1 MTLIMRW
8 IYKLPLRLRSL
19 FRKSHVK
26 EELSEE
32 LRFHLEYLTEEKVA
46 QGMTL
51 EEARYA
57 ARRDLG
63 GVEQL
68 KEECRDMRRVNYVR
82 TSFRILATGYGCW
95 RRIPASAIVV
105 LVTLALGIGANTA
118 IFSVVYGVL
127 LRPLPYPKPDQI
139 VSVSEVA
146 SDGHLMHFA
155 DPNFDDIRT
164 ASQTLAGMA
173 EYDDGDVET
182 VIGPSGAARIGV
194 SSVTRDFFH
203 VMGVSPVLGRGF
215 AADDQRQG
223 AALVALASY
232 GYWQQYLNGSA
243 ALSSFKLEMGGHV
256 FSVVG
261 ILPPGFS
268 FPAGAQLW
276 FPREIGETPSRT
288 SHNGAVVARLRE
300 GVTLAQVRGELSAIA
315 RGLHQEYKPDIDMT
329 DASVIPLRSSLTA
342 RVRPALLVI
351 LGAVGFLLLVGCAN
365 VANLL
370 LARAAARE
378 REVAIRAALGAG
390 RARLVRQFLA
400 ESLQLSLAG
409 GGLGSLLA
417 IWGVDALLALAPRNL
432 PRLENV
438 SVNLPVLAFALVIS
452 VLVAVGLSVV
462 TALRAT
468 AVDPQAALAEG
479 SRGAGGSLASSRLGH
494 ILVGGQMAVTLA
506 LLAGAGLLGRSLL
519 RVLSV
524 DPGFR
529 TQNIVTMELEVPGSA
544 ATDISS
550 ALDSTGDTRP
560 AGFVNTLFDRLRGI
574 PGVRDVGGASTLPLS
589 SSELADGKFLLL
601 DSQPKFNLSK
611 PEDLARLDQFWVT
624 SAGADADYCIASEGY
639 FRSLGIP
646 LLRGRLF
653 NDHDTMDAPHVA
665 LISDSL
671 ARAVWPGR
679 DPIGRTIEFGNM
691 DADLRLLTIVGVVG
705 DVRDRSLETPSRPTV
720 YVNYHQRLR
729 AGRDFTVVLRSDA
742 APGGVL
748 SAVRKIVR
756 ELDPNVAPRFRTFQE
771 VVTASLEA
779 RRFSLTLVGV
789 FALTALLLA
798 AVGIY
803 GVTAYWLTRRTHE
816 FGVRMALGAQKGD
829 VLRMVVGQG
838 LETAL
843 WGVAIGSAGALALAR
858 FLSSLLYGV
867 KPTDPETFIAV
878 ALILTAVALVASY
891 IPARR
896 ATKVDPMVALR
907 HE

>member
-1 MTLIMRW
+1 VQTLLQDIRFG
-8 IYKLPLRLRSL
+8 LRMLAKNPG
-19 FRKSHVK
+19 F
-26 EELSEE
+26 
-32 LRFHLEYLTEEKVA
+32 TAVA
-46 QGMTL
+46 
-51 EEARYA
+51 
-57 ARRDLG
+57 
-63 GVEQL
+63 
-68 KEECRDMRRVNYVR
+68 
-82 TSFRILATGYGCW
+82 
-95 RRIPASAIVV
+95 V
-105 LVTLALGIGANTA
+105 LTLALSIGANTA

-139 VSVSEVA
+139 ASVSEVA
-146 SDGHLMHFA
+146 SDGHLMEFA

-173 EYDDGDVET
+173 EYEDGDVET

-194 SSVTRDFFH
+194 SSVTRDFFR
-203 VMGVSPVLGRGF
+203 VMGVSPILGRGF

-223 AALVALASY
+223 APMVALASY

-243 ALSSFKLEMGGHV
+243 VFSTFKLEMGGHV

-268 FPAGAQLW
+268 FPAGAELW
-276 FPREIGETPSRT
+276 FPREIFGETPSRT
-288 SHNGAVVARLRE
+288 SHNAAVVARLRE
-300 GVTLAQVRGELSAIA
+300 GTTLAQVRGEISAIA
-315 RGLHQEYKPDIDMT
+315 RRLHQEYKPDIDMT
-329 DASVIPLRSSLTA
+329 DASVVPLRRSLTA
-342 RVRPALLVI
+342 SVRPALLVL

-390 RARLVRQFLA
+390 RARLVRQFLV
-400 ESLQLSLAG
+400 ESLLLSLAG

-438 SVNLPVLAFALVIS
+438 SVNLPVLAFTLVLS

-479 SRGAGGSLASSRLGH
+479 GRGAGVSLASSRLGH
-494 ILVGGQMAVTLA
+494 ILVGGQLAVTLA

-544 ATDISS
+544 VTDISS
-550 ALDSTGDTRP
+550 ALNSTGDMRP
-560 AGFVNTLFDRLRGI
+560 AGFMNNLFDRLRGI
-574 PGVRDVGGASTLPLS
+574 PGVRDVGGVSALPLS
-589 SSELADGKFLLL
+589 SSWISDGKFLLL
-601 DSQPKFNLSK
+601 NSQPEFNLSK

-639 FRSLGIP
+639 FRSLGVP

-671 ARAVWPGR
+671 ARAVWPSQ
-679 DPIGRTIEFGNM
+679 DPMGRTIEFGNM

-705 DVRDRSLETPSRPTV
+705 DVRDRSLETQSRPTV
-720 YVNYHQRLR
+720 YVNYRQRLR
-729 AGRDFTVVLRSDA
+729 AGQDFTVVLRSDV

-748 SAVRKIVR
+748 SAAQKIVR
-756 ELDPNVAPRFRTFQE
+756 DMDPNVAPRFRTFQE
-771 VVTASLEA
+771 VFTASLEA
-779 RRFSLTLVGV
+779 RRFNLTLVGV

-816 FGVRMALGAQKGD
+816 FGIRMALGAQKGD

-838 LETAL
+838 LQTAL

-858 FLSSLLYGV
+858 LLSSLLYGV
-867 KPTDPETFIAV
+867 KPADPLTFVAV
-878 ALILTAVALVASY
+878 SLILTAVALVACY

-896 ATKVDPMVALR
+896 ATQVDPIVALR
-907 HE
+907 YE

>member
-1 MTLIMRW
+1 MLAKNPGFT
-8 IYKLPLRLRSL
+8 
-19 FRKSHVK
+19 
-26 EELSEE
+26 
-32 LRFHLEYLTEEKVA
+32 TVA
-46 QGMTL
+46 
-51 EEARYA
+51 
-57 ARRDLG
+57 
-63 GVEQL
+63 
-68 KEECRDMRRVNYVR
+68 
-82 TSFRILATGYGCW
+82 
-95 RRIPASAIVV
+95 V
-105 LVTLALGIGANTA
+105 LTLALGIGANTA
-118 IFSVVYGVL
+118 IFSVVNGVL

-194 SSVTRDFFH
+194 SSVTRDFFR
-203 VMGVSPVLGRGF
+203 VMGVSPILGRGF

-223 AALVALASY
+223 AAPVALATY

-243 ALSSFKLEMGGHV
+243 AFSSFKFEMGGHA

-268 FPAGAQLW
+268 FPAGAELW
-276 FPREIGETPSRT
+276 FPREIFGETPSRT
-288 SHNGAVVARLRE
+288 AHNGLVVARLRD
-300 GVTLAQVRGELSAIA
+300 GVTLARARGELSTMA
-315 RGLHQEYKPDIDMT
+315 RRLQQQYKPDIDMT
-329 DASVIPLRSSLTA
+329 DASVVPLRGSLTA
-342 RVRPALLVI
+342 SVRPALLV
-351 LGAVGFLLLVGCAN
+351 LLAAVGFLLLVGCAN

-390 RARLVRQFLA
+390 RGRLVRQFLA

-417 IWGVDALLALAPRNL
+417 IWGVDGLLALAPRNL
-432 PRLENV
+432 PRIENV
-438 SVNLPVLAFALVIS
+438 SVNLPVLAFTLVIS
-452 VLVAVGLSVV
+452 VLVAVGLGVV

-494 ILVGGQMAVTLA
+494 ILVGGQVAVTLA

-544 ATDISS
+544 PTDISS
-550 ALDSTGDTRP
+550 TVNYWQSLATSTGDARP
-560 AGFVNTLFDRLRGI
+560 AGFMNTLFDRLRGI
-574 PGVRDVGGASTLPLS
+574 PGVREVGGVSALPLS
-589 SSELADGKFLLL
+589 SSGPADGKFLLL
-601 DSQPKFNLSK
+601 DSQPEFSLSK
-611 PEDLARLDQFWVT
+611 PEDDARLEQLWIT
-624 SAGADADYCIASEGY
+624 SVGADADYCIASEGY

-671 ARAVWPGR
+671 ARAVWPSQN
-679 DPIGRTIEFGNM
+679 PIGRTIEFGNM

-705 DVRDRSLETPSRPTV
+705 DVRDRSLETPSGPTV
-720 YVNYHQRLR
+720 YVNYRQRLR
-729 AGRDFTVVLRSDA
+729 AGRDFTVVMRSDA

-748 SAVRKIVR
+748 SAAREIVR
-756 ELDPNVAPRFRTFQE
+756 QMDPNVAPRFRTFQE
-771 VVTASLEA
+771 VFTASLEA
-779 RRFSLTLVGV
+779 RRFNLTLVGI
-789 FALTALLLA
+789 FAGTALLLA

-803 GVTAYWLTRRTHE
+803 GVTAYWVTRRTHE
-816 FGVRMALGAQKGD
+816 FGIRLALGARRED
-829 VLRMVVGQG
+829 VLKLVVGQG
-838 LETAL
+838 LILTL
-843 WGVAIGSAGALALAR
+843 IGVAIGIAGALALTR

-867 KPTDPETFIAV
+867 KPTDPSTFIAV
-878 ALILTAVALVASY
+878 SLLLTAVALLASY

-907 HE
+907 YE